1 MSLFTDPST
10 AHYHP
15 IIEKLPKKRC
25 GFSVEEI
32 LAPSQPRR
40 VLENYYQQ
48 LQNSL
53 LQNIP
58 CFIFPAEARKAQ
70 FQPSKNFKHPK
81 QKRIRTIFTKAQIE
95 RLEIEFTENKYIV
108 GAARLK
114 LAAELSLSET
124 QVELSSRVR
133 SLQFLYR
140 SKYGSKIVGLNSE
153 KAQHKKIQLKKDRI
167 RILILFNF

>member
-1 MSLFTDPST
+1 MSLFANLST
-10 AHYHP
+10 ARCHP

-32 LAPSQPRR
+32 LAPTQPRIF
-40 VLENYYQQ
+40 LENYHQQ

-70 FQPSKNFKHPK
+70 LQPSKNFKHPTK
-81 QKRIRTIFTKAQIE
+81 KRIRTIFTKAQIE
-95 RLEIEFTENKYIV
+95 RLENEFSENKYIV
-108 GAARLK
+108 GAARLQ
-114 LAAELSLSET
+114 LAAELLLSET
-124 QVELSSRVR
+124 QVDLNSRVR

-140 SKYGSKIVGLNSE
+140 SKFGS
-153 KAQHKKIQLKKDRI
+153 RI
-167 RILILFNF
+167 AE

>member
-1 MSLFTDPST
+1 MSLFANPST

-32 LAPSQPRR
+32 LAPSQPRIF
-40 VLENYYQQ
+40 LENYYQQ

-81 QKRIRTIFTKAQIE
+81 QRRIRTIFTKAQIE
-95 RLEIEFTENKYIV
+95 RLEVEFSENKYIV
-108 GAARLK
+108 GAARLQ

-124 QVELSSRVR
+124 QVELNSRVR

-140 SKYGSKIVGLNSE
+140 SKFGSRIAESNSE

>member
-1 MSLFTDPST
+1 MSLFANLST
-10 AHYHP
+10 ARCHP

-32 LAPSQPRR
+32 LAPTQPRIF
-40 VLENYYQQ
+40 LENYYQQ

-70 FQPSKNFKHPK
+70 FQPSKPSKNFKHPTK
-81 QKRIRTIFTKAQIE
+81 KRIRTIFTKAQIE
-95 RLEIEFTENKYIV
+95 RLENEFSENKYIV
-108 GAARLK
+108 GAARLQ

-124 QVELSSRVR
+124 QVDLNSRVR

-140 SKYGSKIVGLNSE
+140 SKFGS
-153 KAQHKKIQLKKDRI
+153 RI
-167 RILILFNF
+167 AE

>member
-1 MSLFTDPST
+1 MSLFANLST
-10 AHYHP
+10 ARYHP

-32 LAPSQPRR
+32 LAPTQPRIF
-40 VLENYYQQ
+40 LENYHQQ

-70 FQPSKNFKHPK
+70 FQPSKPSKNFKHPTK
-81 QKRIRTIFTKAQIE
+81 KRIRTIFTKAQIE
-95 RLEIEFTENKYIV
+95 RLENEFSENKYIV
-108 GAARLK
+108 GAARLQ

-124 QVELSSRVR
+124 QVDLNSRVR

-140 SKYGSKIVGLNSE
+140 SKFGS
-153 KAQHKKIQLKKDRI
+153 RI
-167 RILILFNF
+167 AE

>member
-1 MSLFTDPST
+1 MSLFVNPST

-32 LAPSQPRR
+32 LAPSQPRIF
-40 VLENYYQQ
+40 LENYYQQ

-81 QKRIRTIFTKAQIE
+81 QRRIRTIFTKAQIE
-95 RLEIEFTENKYIV
+95 RLEVEFSENKYIV
-108 GAARLK
+108 GAARLQ

-124 QVELSSRVR
+124 QVELNSWVR
-133 SLQFLYR
+133 SLQFQVKVWFQNRRIKFRKSSAQENSAEER
-140 SKYGSKIVGLNSE
+140 SDTDSDSV
-153 KAQHKKIQLKKDRI
+153 
-167 RILILFNF
+167 